1 MEANNENT
9 LCYIIHEGNEPKWS
23 GRTLQ
28 SGGVR
33 EDFATQV
40 IEAGLPGGE
49 WRGEGISGGG
59 NGKSEDIEVERA
71 PHINE
76 KR

>member
-1 MEANNENT
+1 MKNSK
-9 LCYIIHEGNEPKWS
+9 L
-23 GRTLQ
+23 
-28 SGGVR
+28 GGVQIR
-33 EDFATQV
+33 NFTTQV